1 MMIAKSKAR
10 PAPFDASP
18 VAADEEG
25 SPLSR
30 MAQRLEFGTASTSE
44 RGAFVGEKHA
54 VRNIEQALE
63 VGDEPKVR
71 TLSILSTGH
80 VRASSPKSSSSA
92 ADSTDA
98 VEPPSAATRFA
109 TVRLEKETLRSSSAV
124 DASHPSNLAAFRD
137 ATVDTADTAAL
148 LPEKLIQVA
157 SLASE
162 SAVVTA
168 PAPAPVPIDDA
179 DAKNSLET
187 LAKIELDSTVA
198 SSEASPVDSPVAS
211 SVASQVASPAE
222 SAVASPAESAV
233 ALPVAL
239 PALPVASPVAK
250 MNIRSVAPAVATPNK
265 PTPIESVPRIEKAVS
280 SSSVSSSSKST
291 KLSTKASLTT
301 TSKNAMIVGAILLA
315 VFLVFVVMSK
325 KNSGGG
331 NLAGGRLDFIDA
343 GVEFLHP

>member
-1 MMIAKSKAR
+1 MMNAKSKAR

-18 VAADEEG
+18 VAADEVG
-25 SPLSR
+25 SPISR

-54 VRNIEQALE
+54 VRNIEQASE
-63 VGDEPKVR
+63 VEDEPKVR

-92 ADSTDA
+92 VDSA
-98 VEPPSAATRFA
+98 EVVEPPSAATRFA
-109 TVRLEKETLRSSSAV
+109 TDRLEKETLRSSSAV

-157 SLASE
+157 SLAPE

-168 PAPAPVPIDDA
+168 PAPAPAIVPIADA
-179 DAKNSLET
+179 DAKDSLAT
-187 LAKIELDSTVA
+187 LAKIELVN
-198 SSEASPVDSPVAS
+198 
-211 SVASQVASPAE
+211 SVVSPA
-222 SAVASPAESAV
+222 AS
-233 ALPVAL
+233 
-239 PALPVASPVAK
+239 PVASPVALPADSPVPSPVASLAK
-250 MNIRSVAPAVATPNK
+250 SAEELPVALPVASHVAKINTRSVAPAVVTPNK
-265 PTPIESVPRIEKAVS
+265 YVPRIAKANS
-280 SSSVSSSSKST
+280 RST

-301 TSKNAMIVGAILLA
+301 SQIAMIVGGVLLLIILVA
-315 VFLVFVVMSK
+315 FIMMSK

-343 GVEFLHP
+343 GVEFLS

>member
-1 MMIAKSKAR
+1 MMNAKSKAR

-18 VAADEEG
+18 VAADEVG

-54 VRNIEQALE
+54 VRNIEQASE
-63 VGDEPKVR
+63 VEDEPKVR

-92 ADSTDA
+92 VDSVDA

-109 TVRLEKETLRSSSAV
+109 TDRLEKETLRSSSAV

-168 PAPAPVPIDDA
+168 PAPAPAHVPIADA
-179 DAKNSLET
+179 DAKDST
-187 LAKIELDSTVA
+187 LAKIELENAV
-198 SSEASPVDSPVAS
+198 VSPVAS
-211 SVASQVASPAE
+211 PAASPVASPA
-222 SAVASPAESAV
+222 ASPV
-233 ALPVAL
+233 
-239 PALPVASPVAK
+239 ALPVASPVAK
-250 MNIRSVAPAVATPNK
+250 INIRSVAPAVVTPNK
-265 PTPIESVPRIEKAVS
+265 PAPNAKSTPRIAKAVS
-280 SSSVSSSSKST
+280 SSSTSFSSRSN
-291 KLSTKASLTT
+291 KLSTKATT
-301 TSKNAMIVGAILLA
+301 GQIAMIVGIVLLGA
-315 VFLVFVVMSK
+315 LVAAFIIMMLK
-325 KNSGGG
+325 KKSGAS
-331 NLAGGRLDFIDA
+331 NLAGGRLDFTDA
-343 GVEFLHP
+343 GVEFLS

>member
-1 MMIAKSKAR
+1 MMNAKSKAR

-18 VAADEEG
+18 VAADEVG

-54 VRNIEQALE
+54 VRNIEQASE
-63 VGDEPKVR
+63 VEDEPKVR

-92 ADSTDA
+92 VDSA
-98 VEPPSAATRFA
+98 EVVEPPSAATRFA
-109 TVRLEKETLRSSSAV
+109 TDRLEKETLRSSSAV

-168 PAPAPVPIDDA
+168 PAPAPAHVPIADA
-179 DAKNSLET
+179 DAKDSLAT
-187 LAKIELDSTVA
+187 LAKIELDN
-198 SSEASPVDSPVAS
+198 
-211 SVASQVASPAE
+211 SVVSPA
-222 SAVASPAESAV
+222 AS
-233 ALPVAL
+233 
-239 PALPVASPVAK
+239 PVASPVALPADSPVPSPVASLAK
-250 MNIRSVAPAVATPNK
+250 SAEELPVALPVASHVAKINTRSVAPAVVTPNK
-265 PTPIESVPRIEKAVS
+265 YVPRIAPAV
-280 SSSVSSSSKST
+280 VTPNKYVPRIA
-291 KLSTKASLTT
+291 KVCCT
-301 TSKNAMIVGAILLA
+301 TSQIAMIVGGVLLV
-315 VFLVFVVMSK
+315 VFLVAFIMMSK
-325 KNSGGG
+325 KNSGGS
-331 NLAGGRLDFIDA
+331 NLAGGRLDFTDA

>member
-1 MMIAKSKAR
+1 MMNAKSKAR

-18 VAADEEG
+18 VAADEVG

-54 VRNIEQALE
+54 VRNIEQASE
-63 VGDEPKVR
+63 VEDEPKVR

-92 ADSTDA
+92 VDSVDA

-109 TVRLEKETLRSSSAV
+109 TDRLEKETLRSSSAV

-168 PAPAPVPIDDA
+168 PAPAPAHVPIADA
-179 DAKNSLET
+179 DAKDST
-187 LAKIELDSTVA
+187 LAKIELENAV
-198 SSEASPVDSPVAS
+198 VSPVAS
-211 SVASQVASPAE
+211 PAASP
-222 SAVASPAESAV
+222 V
-233 ALPVAL
+233 
-239 PALPVASPVAK
+239 ALPVASPVAK
-250 MNIRSVAPAVATPNK
+250 INIRSVAPAVVTPNK
-265 PTPIESVPRIEKAVS
+265 PAPNAKSTPRIAKAVS
-280 SSSVSSSSKST
+280 SSSTSFSSRSN
-291 KLSTKASLTT
+291 KLSTKATT
-301 TSKNAMIVGAILLA
+301 GQIAMIVGIVLLGA
-315 VFLVFVVMSK
+315 VLAAFIIMMLK
-325 KNSGGG
+325 KKSGAS
-331 NLAGGRLDFIDA
+331 NLAGGRLDFTDA
-343 GVEFLHP
+343 GVEFLS